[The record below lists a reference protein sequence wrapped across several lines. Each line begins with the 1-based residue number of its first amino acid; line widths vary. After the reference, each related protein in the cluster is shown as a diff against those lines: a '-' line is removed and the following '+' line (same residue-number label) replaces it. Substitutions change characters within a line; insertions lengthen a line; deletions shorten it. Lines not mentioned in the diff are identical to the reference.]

1 MLKLLDF
8 LKLIKEEDAPGLGAP
23 AGAAGAVPAGGAA
36 APAGGAAPAADPGL
50 GAPADAGMS
59 SAMGG
64 GMGAGPPPSD
74 PSGLG
79 SASPAVTSDAKT
91 APINLK
97 DGYDALDYYFN
108 KKDKKQEV

>member
-23 AGAAGAVPAGGAA
+23 AGAGAAGSAA

-79 SASPAVTSDAKT
+79 SPSPAVTSDAKT

>member
-23 AGAAGAVPAGGAA
+23 AGAGAAPAAA
-36 APAGGAAPAADPGL
+36 APSGAAPAADPGL

-59 SAMGG
+59 SAMGA

>member
-23 AGAAGAVPAGGAA
+23 APTGA
-36 APAGGAAPAADPGL
+36 APATDPAADPGL
-50 GAPADAGMS
+50 GAPADAGM
-59 SAMGG
+59 GL
-64 GMGAGPPPSD
+64 GMGAGMGAAMSAGSPPSSD

-79 SASPAVTSDAKT
+79 SPSPAVTSDAKT

>member
-8 LKLIKEEDAPGLGAP
+8 LKLIKEEEAPGLGAP
-23 AGAAGAVPAGGAA
+23 AGGAPAPAGG

-50 GAPADAGMS
+50 GAPADSGMS

-64 GMGAGPPPSD
+64 GMGAMPPSSD

-79 SASPAVTSDAKT
+79 SPSPAVTSDAKT